1 MKIVKSFEDSGLL
14 LKGVNKT
21 IKNKKTVVEIL
32 QLVICYSCFVIWP
45 YDLVG

>member
-21 IKNKKTVVEIL
+21 IKNKKTNIEPSFI
-32 QLVICYSCFVIWP
+32 IWP
-45 YDLVG
+45 YGLVG

>member
-21 IKNKKTVVEIL
+21 IKNKKTNIEL
-32 QLVICYSCFVIWP
+32 LRYFSFDSSFVIWP

>member
-1 MKIVKSFEDSGLL
+1 MKIVKSFGDSGLL

-21 IKNKKTVVEIL
+21 IKNKKTVVEIR
-32 QLVICYSCFVIWP
+32 QLVICYSSFVISP

>member
-21 IKNKKTVVEIL
+21 IKNKKTNIELLRYFNFEPSFI
-32 QLVICYSCFVIWP
+32 IWP
-45 YDLVG
+45 YGLVG